1 MDCSRLLNM
10 YVKTVHVFTIMSHA
24 AMHDSLGVCTSFSR
38 ESPAAETP
46 DQKGCTSSP
55 SCSLPRSA
63 RCTPAIKV
71 RRASPHIPP
80 ILPFSSLLAI
90 VIFTFQL
97 LVTLCI
103 VSGLLVFGDMFP
115 VDCLFLSFVLCA
127 IGHLLVLRNRTCF
140 I

>member
-46 DQKGCTSSP
+46 DHKGCTSSP

-63 RCTPAIKV
+63 RCTPTIKV

-80 ILPFSSLLAI
+80 LSANFSFFQSAGYCHFHLPVTSDI
-90 VIFTFQL
+90 VHSFRFVGLWRYVSCGLPVSIFRP
-97 LVTLCI
+97 LCRW
-103 VSGLLVFGDMFP
+103 
-115 VDCLFLSFVLCA
+115 SFACS
-127 IGHLLVLRNRTCF
+127 
-140 I
+140 